1 MADCPHCGATVGST
15 QRRCRACGGDLD
27 HVHAAG
33 GLLGRFG
40 RWLSG
45 LLCVRVGTPRVT
57 VSTRVTM
64 AGEEPHQDGPAD
76 QESFSLELAAAVEE
90 ARKTIPGEGT
100 TERVISAGPVNVTTR
115 TVTRTYRSLD
125 EMPPELRQ
133 RAEAA
138 MREAGARS
146 ATAITVDING
156 RRHTYRRIED
166 VPEPYRQALH
176 AARAK
181 AGQP

>member
-1 MADCPHCGATVGST
+1 M
-15 QRRCRACGGDLD
+15 
-27 HVHAAG
+27 
-33 GLLGRFG
+33 GRFG

-57 VSTRVTM
+57 FSARLGS
-64 AGEEPHQDGPAD
+64 AGDETEPEDVPA
-76 QESFSLELAAAVEE
+76 LAALPAERE
-90 ARKTIPGEGT
+90 GIPGKARDGDPGGGT
-100 TERVISAGPVNVTTR
+100 AEHVTAVGPMTITTR

-125 EMPPELRQ
+125 EMPPALRQ
-133 RAEAA
+133 AAEAA

-156 RRHTYRRIED
+156 QRHTYRRIED
-166 VPEPYRQALH
+166 VPEPYRQAIL